1 MSRIKLSLYYDGQ
14 FWVGFFERIL
24 KSELTVCKVV
34 FGSEPNDME
43 VYDFIN
49 KNFYSL
55 GFSLPQKLEN
65 FEEKKINPKRLQ
77 RKIKNEVQQI
87 GVGTKSQLALKSS
100 MEQLKTEKKVS
111 LKEKKQQE
119 KDLKFLLK
127 QEKKKEKNVVIKLL

>member
-14 FWVGFFERIL
+14 FWVGFFEMIFN
-24 KSELTVCKVV
+24 SQLTVCKVV

-49 KNFYSL
+49 NNFYKL
-55 GFSLPQKLEN
+55 VFSLPQKLEN

-100 MEQLKTEKKVS
+100 MEQLKTERKVT
-111 LKEKKQQE
+111 LKERKQQE

-127 QEKKKEKNVVIKLL
+127 QEKKKEKKRGH